1 MFGGGARSLSVFP
14 LRVVY
19 MPTEEGTSAPVAVMI
34 SVSKRRFK
42 RAVDRNRVKRLIR
55 EAYRLNKQPLVDN
68 MTAQKRR
75 LAMAFIYLS
84 NELPDFKTVEARMK
98 VALARVNERMT
109 PRESQ
114 TVDRG

>member
-19 MPTEEGTSAPVAVMI
+19 MPTEETSAPVAVMI

-109 PRESQ
+109 PA
-114 TVDRG
+114 GKAKP